1 QMSPSESH
9 ADGISVSL
17 LPADVNGSAPEHGHL
32 VVNGF
37 VDFSHTGDAFAL
49 ALTIFMVGMFKTVV
63 ARVTFVPNSV
73 MLIIAGVFTGL
84 IINYT
89 YPGEIYLKPGWF
101 FYYLLPVIVFEAG
114 FCMKNKDFFHNLGTI
129 MLFAVAGTLL
139 NVAMLVGGLWLFHD
153 AYESTLNLAEIIQ
166 FSVIICAVDPVAV
179 LTVFED
185 IKVNELLYIC
195 VFGESLLNDAV
206 TIVLYQSMADV
217 KPGMEVGFTD
227 FLLLIYQFFFVS
239 LGGIGFGIFFGYLQ
253 ACLCRLFV
261 NEQQVQPILL
271 LFIPYILYL
280 LADSFKVSGLL
291 ALIICGMISKNYA
304 EPNISED
311 LMRFTEV
318 FLKFLCSY
326 AESFIFVFLG
336 ISLWSDHLIDPVF
349 ITFTLIGIFVAR
361 FIGTFLLCAVS
372 NSFREKFEHIGF
384 RDQFIMAYGGLRGA
398 VCYGLVMSLPDAMGD
413 VKKMLVTTTIFVV
426 AFTTIF
432 QGSTIRPCVMKLQ
445 VRLSKKCEEGAG
457 HDNPYK
463 VFGLVHKEVQK
474 RVVTFMEDL
483 THVRRQNFIYHKFME
498 LDEKHIK
505 PFLIAGYEKHS
516 YLGDQHK
523 LIEIEEYTEGI
534 RCGSFAGLPHVG
546 SQAKMAHSFSNND
559 VKSNGNDL
567 EKGSLL
573 LKVPDRPIP
582 RNESISG
589 LVQKTFNDVEWDI
602 LRNREPRRSIYSRH
616 QLDMPPSPA
625 PYLDEDSFDDRN
637 YIFTYPGPKPMDRG
651 QLARDIKAF
660 AARQR
665 QSGKS
670 PSRRRPNSIS
680 ESGSARSA
688 PPGVNSA
695 RSVRVPRFQLTTEDE
710 LEGSSTDPMPT
721 ARTVRPERKL
731 SSGGKQFIVGGDE
744 AFELMPIHEE
754 DTERESHDEADRH
767 SVDESTHRHK
777 ST

>member
-1 QMSPSESH
+1 MMESQMSPSESH
-9 ADGISVSL
+9 ADGFSVSL
-17 LPADVNGSAPEHGHL
+17 LPVDVNNSAPAEHGHL
-32 VVNGF
+32 VVKGF
-37 VDFSHTGDAFAL
+37 VDFSHTGDPMAL
-49 ALTIFMVGMFKTVV
+49 ALTIFVVGMFKTVV

-73 MLIIAGVFTGL
+73 LLIIAGVFTGL
-84 IINYT
+84 LLNYM

-114 FCMKNKDFFHNLGTI
+114 FCMKNKDFFNNLGTI
-129 MLFAVAGTLL
+129 LLFAVAGTIL

-217 KPGMEVGFTD
+217 KPGMDVGITD
-227 FLLLIYQFFFVS
+227 LLILIYQFFFVS
-239 LGGIGFGIFFGYLQ
+239 LGGIAFGIFFGYFQ
-253 ACLCRLFV
+253 AGLCRLFV

-311 LMRFTEV
+311 LMRFSEV
-318 FLKFLCSY
+318 LLKFLCSY

-336 ISLWSDHLIDPVF
+336 ISLWSTHIIDIVF
-349 ITFTLIGIFVAR
+349 ITFTLIGIFAAR
-361 FIGTFLLCAVS
+361 FIGTFLLCAIS
-372 NSFREKFEHIGF
+372 NSFREKLEHIGF

-398 VCYGLVMSLPDAMGD
+398 VCYGLVMSLPDEMKI
-413 VKKMLVTTTIFVV
+413 KKMLVTTTIFVV
-426 AFTTIF
+426 AFTTVI
-432 QGSTIRPCVMKLQ
+432 QGSTIRACVMRLQ
-445 VRLSKKCEEGAG
+445 VRLSKKCDKEAA

-463 VFGLVHKEVQK
+463 VFGLVNKEVQK
-474 RVVTFMEDL
+474 RVVTFIEDL
-483 THVRRQNFIYHKFME
+483 THARRQNWIYHKFME
-498 LDEKHIK
+498 IDEKYIK
-505 PFLIAGYEKHS
+505 PFFIAGYERHS

-546 SQAKMAHSFSNND
+546 SQAKMAYSYSNSD
-559 VKSNGNDL
+559 VNGAKANGTDV

-602 LRNREPRRSIYSRH
+602 LRHREPRRSIYSRH
-616 QLDMPPSPA
+616 QLELPPSPA
-625 PYLDEDSFDDRN
+625 PYLDEDSFDERS
-637 YIFTYPGPKPMDRG
+637 YIFTYPGPKPLDREFEEF
-651 QLARDIKAF
+651 IKNF
-660 AARQR
+660 VYH
-665 QSGKS
+665 
-670 PSRRRPNSIS
+670 SRNI
-680 ESGSARSA
+680 
-688 PPGVNSA
+688 
-695 RSVRVPRFQLTTEDE
+695 
-710 LEGSSTDPMPT
+710 
-721 ARTVRPERKL
+721 
-731 SSGGKQFIVGGDE
+731 
-744 AFELMPIHEE
+744 
-754 DTERESHDEADRH
+754 
-767 SVDESTHRHK
+767 
-777 ST
+777 

>member
-1 QMSPSESH
+1 MIPSESH
-9 ADGISVSL
+9 ADGIEVSL

-89 YPGEIYLKPGWF
+89 YPGEIYLKPSWF

-114 FCMKNKDFFHNLGTI
+114 FCMKNKDFFSNLGTI
-129 MLFAVAGTLL
+129 LLFAVAGTIL
-139 NVAMLVGGLWLFHD
+139 NVAMLVSGLWIFHD
-153 AYESTLNLAEIIQ
+153 TYESTLNLAEIIL

-217 KPGMEVGFTD
+217 KPGMDVGIMD
-227 FLLLIYQFFFVS
+227 FLMLVYEFFFVAI
-239 LGGIGFGIFFGYLQ
+239 GGIGFGIFFGYLQ
-253 ACLCRLFV
+253 AGLCRLFV
-261 NEQQVQPILL
+261 KEQQVQPILL

-311 LMRFTEV
+311 LMRFSEV
-318 FLKFLCSY
+318 LLKFLCSY

-336 ISLWSDHLIDPVF
+336 ISLWSTHIIDPVF
-349 ITFTLIGIFVAR
+349 IAFTLIGIIVAR
-361 FIGTFLLCAVS
+361 FICTFFLCALS
-372 NSFREKFEHIGF
+372 NSFRAKCEHIGF

-398 VCYGLVMSLPDAMGD
+398 VCYGLVMSLPDEMK

-432 QGSTIRPCVMKLQ
+432 QGSTIRACVQRLQ
-445 VRLSKKCEEGAG
+445 VRLSKKCDKEAA

-474 RVVTFMEDL
+474 RVVSFIEDL
-483 THVRRQNFIYHKFME
+483 TQARRQNFIYHKFME
-498 LDEKHIK
+498 IDEKYIK
-505 PFLIAGYEKHS
+505 PFFIAGYERHS

-546 SQAKMAHSFSNND
+546 SQAKIAHSFSNND
-559 VKSNGNDL
+559 VKINGTTDI
-567 EKGSLL
+567 ERGSLL

-589 LVQKTFNDVEWDI
+589 LVQQTFNNVEWDLS
-602 LRNREPRRSIYSRH
+602 LRSREPRRSIYSRH
-616 QLDMPPSPA
+616 QLEVPPSPA
-625 PYLDEDSFDDRN
+625 PYLDEDSFDERN
-637 YIFTYPGPKPMDRG
+637 YIFTYPGPKPLDRG

-665 QSGKS
+665 TGKS
-670 PSRRRPNSIS
+670 PSRRRPNSMS
-680 ESGSARSA
+680 EGHSARSA
-688 PPGVNSA
+688 PPGVNSS
-695 RSVRVPRFQLTTEDE
+695 RSVRVVPRFQLTTEDE
-710 LEGSSTDPMPT
+710 LEGTSTDPMPT
-721 ARTVRPERKL
+721 ARTVRTEKKL
-731 SSGGKQFIVGGDE
+731 SSGGKTFVIGGEE

-754 DTERESHDEADRH
+754 DSHDESHDETDRQSRH
-767 SVDESTHRHK
+767 SS
-777 ST
+777 